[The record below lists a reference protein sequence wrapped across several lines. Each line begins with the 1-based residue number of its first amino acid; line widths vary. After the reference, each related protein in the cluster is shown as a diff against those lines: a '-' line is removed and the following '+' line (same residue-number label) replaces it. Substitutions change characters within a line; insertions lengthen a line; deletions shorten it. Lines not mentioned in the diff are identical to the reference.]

1 MSPEELRIII
11 IVYASAIIPLIL
23 LCALWTKIPKWI
35 LRLYVIFFLVCAFG
49 WEVWFNYGLFNG
61 DSVNLRRSDVLNQW
75 LPQDVNWIL
84 NSMADA
90 GTISLGGLYLVWVAS
105 KKNPNVFKKWSWG
118 SFIILL
124 VWCVGQ
130 NLFVEMFLYHDQLSI
145 GKKLSWAPLSPLGDF
160 YNPMLFEFKSR
171 TVMLQTQL
179 PWLFTSL
186 IIYYFSIKINK
197 KSG

>member
-35 LRLYVIFFLVCAFG
+35 LKLYVIFFLVCAFG

-61 DSVNLRRSDVLNQW
+61 DSVNLGRSDVLNQW
-75 LPQDVNWIL
+75 LPQDINWIL

-130 NLFVEMFLYHDQLSI
+130 NSTEFQLQRYSTLWCYFI
-145 GKKLSWAPLSPLGDF
+145 LTHF
-160 YNPMLFEFKSR
+160 
-171 TVMLQTQL
+171 QL
-179 PWLFTSL
+179 IFNSV
-186 IIYYFSIKINK
+186 
-197 KSG
+197 G